1 MNSPPPAPQSATRYL
16 WILVAFLFSLIV
28 ALAAGIL
35 RASTGTGLAETIL
48 YGGTAFAASMGLC
61 LAVLSAA
68 GQL

>member
-1 MNSPPPAPQSATRYL
+1 VNNPPLAPRSATRYL
-16 WILVAFLFSLIV
+16 WILVAFFFSLVV
-28 ALAAGIL
+28 ALIAGIL

-48 YGGTAFAASMGLC
+48 YGDAAFAASMGLC